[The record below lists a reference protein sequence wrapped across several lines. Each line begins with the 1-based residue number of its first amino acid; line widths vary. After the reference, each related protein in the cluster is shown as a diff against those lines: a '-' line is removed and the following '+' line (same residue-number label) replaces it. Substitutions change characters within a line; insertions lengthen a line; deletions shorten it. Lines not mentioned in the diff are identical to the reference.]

1 MQISPE
7 FPTRI
12 YRISCAQL
20 FFHIIS
26 ESMQM
31 EIYRKGRKKM
41 LTIPLV
47 MTVPEMAEIL
57 QIGRNAAYDLVK
69 SGAVRSIRIGRNIRI
84 PQAALLDY
92 LNRK

>member
-1 MQISPE
+1 
-7 FPTRI
+7 
-12 YRISCAQL
+12 
-20 FFHIIS
+20 
-26 ESMQM
+26 MQM

-41 LTIPLV
+41 LTIPIV